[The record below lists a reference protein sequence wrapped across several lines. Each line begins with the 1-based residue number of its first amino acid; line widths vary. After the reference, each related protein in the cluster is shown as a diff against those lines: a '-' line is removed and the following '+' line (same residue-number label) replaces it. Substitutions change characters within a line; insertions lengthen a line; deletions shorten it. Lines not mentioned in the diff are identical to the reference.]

1 MKAAPGVA
9 FSGRYRLVRQ
19 IAVGG
24 MGEVWVAR
32 DESLARD
39 IAVKVLKPEFVGNTD
54 FLARFRTE
62 ARNAASLSH
71 ANIAQLYD
79 YGEQGGSAYLVME
92 LVSGEPMSDLLERE
106 PVLNSA
112 RLLSIL
118 AQTARALHAAH
129 VGGVVHR
136 DIKPGNILLEHGGE
150 VKITDFGVSLAAN
163 QIPMTA
169 AGMVMGTAQYLS
181 PEQAVGRPATGA
193 SDIYALGIVAYEAIA
208 GNRPFTGKTPV
219 DIAVAHVNE
228 QVPPLPKNTH
238 PDLAT
243 LVMKMLAK
251 DPLERPRSGAALA
264 HTFEDLARKI
274 AENPW
279 PVSTPRE
286 RQNPDPTRHH
296 SIEDTGP
303 QIFRGQPR
311 PGTNQAP
318 ARPSQ
323 TPLAGGAPPASTRL
337 NNHGGPGSRPPQE
350 PFAGSPSAPHAG
362 SQASAPEA
370 SAYGRAGAHSGAP
383 QVNPQRSVPQEHP
396 SAGPQSVG
404 PQSTQRSRQSNNRPR
419 LNPDDYDELGAT
431 RPRGQLSDLKRGG
444 PGASS
449 TGGNT
454 STGGPHSGRSA
465 QSAGGSS
472 PRGRRDTTSAQTVG
486 SSPRSHHTP
495 PAQTGLLDRVRNLG
509 WFTLTLVGLVVII
522 MLATLVK
529 GLVSPGSSQDSANR
543 ISEHQTPVEFIS
555 ALPITQGLFS
565 QGETS
570 SFALI
575 GKDVQW

>member
-9 FSGRYRLVRQ
+9 FNNRYRLVRQ

-39 IAVKVLKPEFVGNTD
+39 IAVKVLKPEFVGNPD

-92 LVSGEPMSDLLERE
+92 LVGGEPMSDLLERE
-106 PVLNSA
+106 PVLPAA

-136 DIKPGNILLEHGGE
+136 DIKPGNILLEHTGE

-193 SDIYALGIVAYEAIA
+193 SDIYALGIVAYEAVA

-228 QVPPLPKNTH
+228 AVPPLPKNVH
-238 PDLAT
+238 PDLVAII
-243 LVMKMLAK
+243 MKMLAK

-264 HTFEDLARKI
+264 HTFEDIARTI
-274 AENPW
+274 ADNPW
-279 PVSTPRE
+279 PVGKKPDHLAL
-286 RQNPDPTRHH
+286 DPTRHH
-296 SIEDTGP
+296 VIEDTGP
-303 QIFRGQPR
+303 QILRRPPHSAPSVDHTGPR
-311 PGTNQAP
+311 PERAVAP
-318 ARPSQ
+318 SSPF
-323 TPLAGGAPPASTRL
+323 TD
-337 NNHGGPGSRPPQE
+337 GGPGSVPARATPQSRP
-350 PFAGSPSAPHAG
+350 A
-362 SQASAPEA
+362 
-370 SAYGRAGAHSGAP
+370 AGAG
-383 QVNPQRSVPQEHP
+383 V
-396 SAGPQSVG
+396 
-404 PQSTQRSRQSNNRPR
+404 
-419 LNPDDYDELGAT
+419 D
-431 RPRGQLSDLKRGG
+431 
-444 PGASS
+444 
-449 TGGNT
+449 
-454 STGGPHSGRSA
+454 
-465 QSAGGSS
+465 S
-472 PRGRRDTTSAQTVG
+472 PITPVG
-486 SSPRSHHTP
+486 SSSAPAGASHRRP
-495 PAQTGLLDRVRNLG
+495 GQRDASGGGNEVRRPQIRGEPTRRQSSTHKPSRHSQLRHH
-509 WFTLTLVGLVVII
+509 LALV
-522 MLATLVK
+522 
-529 GLVSPGSSQDSANR
+529 
-543 ISEHQTPVEFIS
+543 
-555 ALPITQGLFS
+555 
-565 QGETS
+565 
-570 SFALI
+570 
-575 GKDVQW
+575 

>member
-9 FSGRYRLVRQ
+9 FNNRYRLVRQ

-39 IAVKVLKPEFVGNTD
+39 IAVKVLKPEFVGNPD

-92 LVSGEPMSDLLERE
+92 LVGGEPMSDLLERE
-106 PVLNSA
+106 PVLPAA

-136 DIKPGNILLEHGGE
+136 DIKPGNILLEHTGE

-193 SDIYALGIVAYEAIA
+193 SDIYALGIVAYEAVA

-228 QVPPLPKNTH
+228 AVPPLPKNVH
-238 PDLAT
+238 PDLVAII
-243 LVMKMLAK
+243 MKMLAK

-264 HTFEDLARKI
+264 HTFEDIARTI
-274 AENPW
+274 ADNPW
-279 PVSTPRE
+279 PVGKKPDHLAL
-286 RQNPDPTRHH
+286 DPTRHH
-296 SIEDTGP
+296 VIEDTGP
-303 QIFRGQPR
+303 QILRRPPHSAPSVDHTGPR
-311 PGTNQAP
+311 PERAVAP
-318 ARPSQ
+318 SSPF
-323 TPLAGGAPPASTRL
+323 TD
-337 NNHGGPGSRPPQE
+337 GGPGSVPARATPQSRPA
-350 PFAGSPSAPHAG
+350 AGAGVDSPITPVGSSSAPAG
-362 SQASAPEA
+362 ASHRRPGQRDASAGGQRGPSSSNSRRAHQAAQLNAQAQSAQSAPA
-370 SAYGRAGAHSGAP
+370 SS
-383 QVNPQRSVPQEHP
+383 
-396 SAGPQSVG
+396 
-404 PQSTQRSRQSNNRPR
+404 RPR
-419 LNPDDYDELGAT
+419 LNPADYDELGAT
-431 RPRGQLSDLKRGG
+431 RPRGQLSDLRNARINDARAAARTAGS
-444 PGASS
+444 ASAGS
-449 TGGNT
+449 G
-454 STGGPHSGRSA
+454 SGRIPHA
-465 QSAGGSS
+465 QSGGLGGSS
-472 PRGRRDTTSAQTVG
+472 SRPSRVPPG
-486 SSPRSHHTP
+486 S
-495 PAQTGLLDRVRNLG
+495 QGLLDRVRSLG
-509 WFTLTLVGLVVII
+509 WFTLGLITVVALI
-522 MLATLVK
+522 MLATLIK
-529 GLVSPGSSQDSANR
+529 GLVSPGASTTGSADHVPYWTR
-543 ISEHQTPVEFIS
+543 PVEFIS
-555 ALPITQGLFS
+555 ALPTS
-565 QGETS
+565 QHDDSLGG
-570 SFALI
+570 SFGVTLT